1 MPVVF
6 FLNRLRDGVA
16 PERYEQW
23 VRDVDYPTARGLKTI
38 ASYVVN
44 RLDATLDGDPAPYHY
59 LERVEVTDLAAYRQ
73 ELQTGENMEAF
84 SRQWSSYVGESLAVS
99 GEEIV

>member
-23 VRDVDYPTARGLKTI
+23 VRNVDYPTARRLKTI
-38 ASYVVN
+38 TSYVVN

-59 LERVEVTDLAAYRQ
+59 IERVEVTDLAAYRH
-73 ELQTGENMEAF
+73 ELETAENMADF
-84 SRQWSSYVGESLAVS
+84 ARQWSSYIGESIAVS

>member
-16 PERYEQW
+16 PAQYERW
-23 VRDVDYPTARGLKTI
+23 VRDVDYPTARGLRTI
-38 ASYVVN
+38 RSYVVN
-44 RLDATLDGDPAPYHY
+44 RVDATLEGDPAPYDY
-59 LERVEVTDLAAYRQ
+59 VERVEVTDLDAYRE
-73 ELQTGENMEAF
+73 ELRTADGMAEFA
-84 SRQWSSYVGESLAVS
+84 RQWSTFVGESVALT